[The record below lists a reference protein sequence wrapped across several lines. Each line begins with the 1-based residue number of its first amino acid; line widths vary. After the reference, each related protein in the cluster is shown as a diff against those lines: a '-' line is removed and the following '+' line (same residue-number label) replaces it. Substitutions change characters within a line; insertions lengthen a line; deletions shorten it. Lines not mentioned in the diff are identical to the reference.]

1 MKYKSVGVRLIAG
14 VLAALFS
21 GAVQPT
27 AGAAA
32 DVGATWQRSYVSIPG
47 HIFGGRPILGKWR
60 DHFVQRG
67 INGIPAGTNMAAI
80 IFLHGCNGIDQE
92 EEAARLVFMEAGY
105 ATFFPDSFA
114 RSHRRS
120 NCSVSDHRTALA
132 PEAHRYRVE
141 EIEYALQQVRQLPW
155 IDQTRVFVMGFS
167 EGGMAAANYP
177 GNGLAGLVITGWH
190 CQGRPPNVGIKSDIK
205 VPVLTILGAEDPW
218 YAAKRG
224 EHCGQVFYGRPDATS
239 LVLPGNGH
247 AIVNSPILEN
257 AERAKQAIISFLES
271 H

>member
-1 MKYKSVGVRLIAG
+1 MKVKTTGGRLTAVFIAG
-14 VLAALFS
+14 LLLS
-21 GAVQPT
+21 LLQSP
-27 AGAAA
+27 AGARA
-32 DVGATWQRSYVSIPG
+32 DVAATWQRSYVSIPG

-60 DHFVQRG
+60 DRFVQRG
-67 INGIPAGTNMAAI
+67 IQGIPPGTNMAAI
-80 IFLHGCNGIDQE
+80 IFLHGCNGIARE

-120 NCSVSDHRTALA
+120 NCSVADHRTALA

-141 EIEYALQQVRQLPW
+141 EIEYALQQVRALPW
-155 IDQTRVFVMGFS
+155 IDQSRVFVMGFS
-167 EGGMAAANYP
+167 EGGMAVANYP
-177 GNGLAGLVITGWH
+177 GISLAGLVITGWH
-190 CQGRPPNVGIKSDIK
+190 CQGRPPNVGIKSDAA
-205 VPVLTILGAEDPW
+205 VPVLAILGGDDPW

-224 EHCGQVFYGRPDATS
+224 EHCGQVFNGRPDATS

-257 AERAKQAIISFLES
+257 AERAKQAIISFLEA